1 LSIKAGQEASFAKTI
16 TEADILLF
24 AAVSG
29 DTNPVHLD
37 AVHAAG
43 TRFGQRVAH
52 GLLTGSLISAVLG
65 TKLPG
70 PGSIFLS
77 QTFKFLKPVH
87 IGDTITAT
95 VKVTS
100 IRQDKP
106 VITLAARCVNQHG
119 ESVLEGESVVL
130 FEEV

>member
-1 LSIKAGQEASFAKTI
+1 MRFETGQEASFAKTI

-29 DTNPVHLD
+29 DTNPLHLD
-37 AVHAAG
+37 AVHAAR

-77 QTFKFLKPVH
+77 QSFKFLKPVH

-106 VITLAARCVNQHG
+106 VITLAAACVNQRG
-119 ESVLEGESVVL
+119 ESVLAGESVIL